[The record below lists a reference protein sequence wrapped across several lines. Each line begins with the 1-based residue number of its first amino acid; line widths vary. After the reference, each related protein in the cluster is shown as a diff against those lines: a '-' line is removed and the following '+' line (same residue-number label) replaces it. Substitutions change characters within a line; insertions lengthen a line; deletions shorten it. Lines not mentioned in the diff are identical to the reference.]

1 MLKQALQNVAIGSV
15 DQVMALIPRRVPDA
29 AALRKCKIV
38 SHRGEH
44 DNRMVKENTLLAFDN
59 ARTAGVCGL
68 ECDIRWTQDQVPVI
82 CHDASLERVFDL
94 PLDLAA
100 RDFAELRKRAPA
112 VPSLA
117 EVVQRYGGDM
127 HLMLEVKSLSSAN
140 LAAQR
145 ASLQAILGGLQPAT
159 DFHILALDPALFELV
174 AFLPSRALLP
184 VAELNVAALS
194 KISLQHDYAGLAG
207 HYLLLNQR
215 IHRRHREA
223 GQWIGTG
230 FPRTRNAMLREIA
243 RGVEWIFSNDAVHLQ
258 RELDA
263 LRRSAVSN
271 SPPVK

>member
-1 MLKQALQNVAIGSV
+1 MLKQALQNLAIGGV
-15 DQVMALIPRRVPDA
+15 DLVMALIPRRVPDA
-29 AALRKCKIV
+29 DALRKCKII

-82 CHDASLERVFDL
+82 CHDASLQRIFGL
-94 PLDLAA
+94 PLEVAA
-100 RDFAELRKRAPA
+100 LDFVELRRLAPA

-117 EVVQRYGGDM
+117 EVVQRYGGDA
-127 HLMLEVKSLSSAN
+127 HLMLEIKSLSRAH

-145 ASLQAILGGLQPAT
+145 TSLQAILGGLQPGM

-194 KISLQHDYAGLAG
+194 KISLQRDYAGLAG
-207 HYLLLNQR
+207 HYLLLNER
-215 IHRRHREA
+215 VHRRHRAA

-230 FPRTRNAMLREIA
+230 FPRSRNAMLREIA

>member
-1 MLKQALQNVAIGSV
+1 MLKQALQNVAVGSV

-44 DNRMVKENTLLAFDN
+44 DNRMVRENTLLAFDN

-82 CHDASLERVFDL
+82 CHDVSLERVFDL
-94 PLDLAA
+94 PLEVAA
-100 RDFAELRKRAPA
+100 VDFVELRKRAPS

-117 EVVQRYGGDM
+117 EVVQRYGGHM
-127 HLMLEVKSLSSAN
+127 HLMLEIKSLSRAH
-140 LAAQR
+140 LVAQR
-145 ASLQAILGGLQPAT
+145 ASLQAILGGLQPAA

-184 VAELNVAALS
+184 VAELNVALLS
-194 KISLQHDYAGLAG
+194 QISLQRDYAGLAG
-207 HYLLLNQR
+207 HYLLLNER
-215 IHRRHREA
+215 IHRRHRAA

-230 FPRTRNAMLREIA
+230 FPRSRNAMLREIN

-263 LRRSAVSN
+263 LLRSVISN
-271 SPPVK
+271 SPPVQ